1 MIFFQNKSSLS
12 IKDMVF
18 LRIFKDDKKRPL
30 CIFFLKVSTYGID
43 FEERRNMINI
53 WKFRKS

>member
-18 LRIFKDDKKRPL
+18 LRIFKDDKKDH
-30 CIFFLKVSTYGID
+30 CAYSFSTYGID